1 LKPCAF
7 AGRPSFFKETCM
19 RPTLSLREPQDA
31 PRVKEAKEIVT
42 AALGAPDPSVVPFAM
57 RLAEARDAW
66 SNSKRKSSW

>member
-1 LKPCAF
+1 
-7 AGRPSFFKETCM
+7 M

-31 PRVKEAKEIVT
+31 PRVKEAKEIVA
-42 AALGAPDPSVVPFAM
+42 AALGALDPSVVPFAM